1 MESFKH
7 TCERDGARQGC
18 LGRTDALRRADAFSP
33 NTNPGAS
40 SRRGPGD
47 PPSPGPAR
55 LQDCAARP
63 RELEAAHPARERTCP
78 VSGRIPEPRSTPS
91 VASGGPRRRA
101 GGGSLAGGAGLLRGP
116 HTSVALLPAFPDP
129 AGLRTGAHTQLD
141 SSAGQSRAGSAG

>member
-18 LGRTDALRRADAFSP
+18 LGRTDALRRADTF
-33 NTNPGAS
+33 
-40 SRRGPGD
+40 
-47 PPSPGPAR
+47 PPSLTGGRAVGVDQATRHRP
-55 LQDCAARP
+55 ARP

-101 GGGSLAGGAGLLRGP
+101 EGGGSLAGGAGQQRGP

-141 SSAGQSRAGSAG
+141 SSAGQSRAGSVG